1 MLAPSSCSQPPS
13 RHLSSTTSP
22 PPRTYL
28 AAEHRRRTAH
38 VKVRVRTVL
47 LVELRNELVAVG
59 RSHAAEALIIKH
71 AQQAVRLLGQQLDA
85 GHVVRKGGPV
95 PLDGF
100 ALVLGRLLLED
111 NVVEQP
117 LQLLVGRVDEELLE
131 SVDLH
136 ILKAKLRQGQRTPFM
151 KQSARAC
158 GGSAQHARY
167 RARRCS
173 EAPSGRCAFPHQ
185 TPCWPR

>member
-71 AQQAVRLLGQQLDA
+71 TQQAVRLLGQQAMQGMLSGKA
-85 GHVVRKGGPV
+85 VRPTRC
-95 PLDGF
+95 F
-100 ALVLGRLLLED
+100 RLVLGRLLLED
-111 NVVEQP
+111 NIVEQP
-117 LQLLVGRVDEELLE
+117 LQLLVGR
-131 SVDLH
+131 
-136 ILKAKLRQGQRTPFM
+136 
-151 KQSARAC
+151 
-158 GGSAQHARY
+158 
-167 RARRCS
+167 
-173 EAPSGRCAFPHQ
+173 
-185 TPCWPR
+185 